1 MYLTANT
8 KNLFDI
14 NNAVPYDFNSDSASA
29 EDVWVK
35 DGIYTTRI
43 NNYNLGS
50 GLRIKNGWVLP
61 AGTYTMSLMVVD
73 SCNLGTNGF
82 ANIGFR
88 YKIAD
93 GTWQVANAHM
103 YEYTP
108 GTTLYFSF
116 YIPEHTELRLY
127 INYQNLNGQLYTGFI
142 SYKDI
147 QVEKGSTATP
157 YVPCG
162 YLQMYRMKYKVS
174 NVCQLYNKSVARLPW
189 VESGITVSVDGNS
202 VVFNGTATSNVWVY
216 FSMVPTSIIG
226 GHKYYFGDLP
236 YIEGNDNRFSFYLA
250 YTSGKSIVWLTNNE
264 LKKIFVPLKSG
275 NVYFMSRVL
284 EGMICNNFKITPQL
298 FDLTEMYGA
307 GNEPTTIEEFRKDFP
322 DEYYEYS
329 PNTYLTT
336 HSRKLITS
344 ANTSIS
350 FN

>member
-8 KNLFDI
+8 KNLFDYKNPNSTTKSI
-14 NNAVPYDFNSDSASA
+14 TSHGVTLTLKNDCLELKGKQNDDVYFECSLTGFNIPFEAGKTYILSLDKAIPHLQILYFNGYYNG
-29 EDVWVK
+29 D
-35 DGIYTTRI
+35 TTKQL
-43 NNYNLGS
+43 NLIRVQGFTNKP
-50 GLRIKNGWVLP
+50 LQTFTPTQNGYFSQIVLYSSK
-61 AGTYTMSLMVVD
+61 AYRFSGTY
-73 SCNLGTNGF
+73 
-82 ANIGFR
+82 
-88 YKIAD
+88 
-93 GTWQVANAHM
+93 
-103 YEYTP
+103 
-108 GTTLYFSF
+108 
-116 YIPEHTELRLY
+116 
-127 INYQNLNGQLYTGFI
+127 FI
-142 SYKDI
+142 RVQI
-147 QVEKGSTATP
+147 EEGSTATP

-250 YTSGKSIVWLTNNE
+250 YTSGESIVWLTNNE

-275 NVYFMSRVL
+275 NVYFISRVL
-284 EGMICNNFKITPQL
+284 KGMICNNFKITPQL

-307 GNEPTTIEEFRKDFP
+307 GNEPTTVEEFRKDFP